1 MISWFARNPVAAN
14 LLMLFIIFMGLLSVN
29 NRIPLEIFP
38 DVSLNTVS
46 IQVQLRGS
54 TPQEVEQGITIRI
67 EEAVQDLEGI
77 ERITSRSQEGVAE
90 IRLEVAHA
98 VDERDLLADVKT
110 RIDALNTL
118 PEEAEKPVIQLRERR
133 REVITVAVSS
143 RYGERETRQ
152 IADQIRDQLL
162 TLPAITRVE
171 LDAAANYEIAIE
183 IPNDNLVKFDLSLD
197 QVATAIRNSSLDLSA
212 GNLKHVGGE
221 IFLRST
227 GQAYAKGDFENI
239 IVKQGQGGAL
249 IRLKDIASI
258 EDGFEESRA
267 IMRFN
272 GQPAIFLQVYQ
283 LGDQNAI
290 EISHQVKTF
299 LQQRQATLPDGIFLD
314 YWRDRSRVVHKRLQ
328 TLVNNALLGG
338 VLVIALLSLFLRP
351 GVAFWVFL
359 GIPVSFM
366 GAFIFMPVLGVTF
379 NVVSL
384 FAFILVLGIVVDDAI
399 VTGENIY
406 THLKKGEPGV
416 EAAIAGT
423 QEIAVPVTFGVLT
436 TVVAFMP
443 ILFIEGIR
451 GQIFAQIPM
460 VVIPVFLFSLI
471 ESKLV
476 LPAHLSRIR
485 TYSDPH
491 RSNRMHWQEKFSI
504 AFESWVT
511 RYYQPFAQICL
522 QRRATV
528 IVSLF
533 ALLLLSVILLLQGWI
548 KFTFFPRIDT
558 EVIQARLVMP
568 VGTPLKVTE
577 SRVQQIADAATQL
590 KQELVNETQGEPII
604 ENILVTVGSND
615 IGTGDN
621 LARVLFEVT
630 APEERQFKITSR
642 EIVQKWKQQIGRL
655 PGIDSLVF
663 RAEIGRT
670 SDPID
675 IQLRGQ
681 DMAQL
686 RRLAAEITTE
696 LGKYPGVFNIDDS
709 LSDGKPELNLSLNQL
724 GHALGIQRAELI
736 RQVRAAYEGIEVQ
749 RMQRG
754 REEVRVVLRAPLK
767 ERQSLDQLKELPIQT
782 ADGKRIPLSHIAEW
796 QPGVAPVSIQRIDR
810 FRTVN
815 VVADVNKNEVNM
827 LRLQQELNTFVN
839 QLVAPYPDI
848 YHSFEGEAKEQRQAF
863 GSLKYGLI
871 FVLFAIYTLLAI
883 PLKSYV
889 QPLIVM
895 SVIPFSLIGAFAGH
909 LIMGH
914 QLSMMS
920 ILGMLALVGVVV
932 NDSLVL
938 VDHINKQWA
947 RQGYFSHELIVEAG
961 VRRFRPV
968 FLTSATTFIGLM
980 PLLFDKSTQ
989 AQFLIPMAISLGF
1002 GILFATLLT
1011 LILVPICYSLLHEVQ
1026 DKLSLNNKFSKDGS
1040 V

>member
-14 LLMLFIIFMGLLSVN
+14 LLMLFVIFMGLLSLN

-38 DVSLNTVS
+38 DVSLNS
-46 IQVQLRGS
+46 INIQVRLRGS

-67 EEAVQDLEGI
+67 EEAVQDLSGI

-90 IRLEVAHA
+90 IFLEVDAA
-98 VDERDLLADVKT
+98 TDERDLLADVKT

-118 PEEAEKPVIQLRERR
+118 PEEAEKPVIHLRERR

-143 RYGERETRQ
+143 QYGERETRE

-162 TLPAITRVE
+162 SLSGITRVE
-171 LDAAANYEIAIE
+171 LDAAAKYEIAIE
-183 IPNDNLVKFDLSLD
+183 IPNDNLIQFDLNLD
-197 QVATAIRNSSLDLSA
+197 QVANSIRNSSLDLSG

-227 GQAYAKGDFENI
+227 GQAYTKRDFENI
-239 IVKQGQGGAL
+239 IIKQGDGGAL

-258 EDGFEESRA
+258 QDGFEESRA

-283 LGDQNAI
+283 VGDQNAI
-290 EISHQVKTF
+290 EIATQVKSF
-299 LQQRQATLPDGIFLD
+299 LEQRQASLPEGVFLD

-338 VLVIALLSLFLRP
+338 VLVMALLSLFLRP

-366 GAFIFMPVLGVTF
+366 GAFILMPLFGVTF

-423 QEIAVPVTFGVLT
+423 REIAIPVTFGVLT
-436 TVVAFMP
+436 TVVAFTP

-476 LPAHLSRIR
+476 LPAHLSRVR

-491 RSNRMHWQEKFSI
+491 RVRGVHWQEKFSS
-504 AFESWVT
+504 AFESWVK
-511 RYYQPFAQICL
+511 RYYQPFVQICL
-522 QRRATV
+522 QRRLTV

-533 ALLLLSVILLLQGWI
+533 ALLLLSLILLQQGWI

-568 VGTPLKVTE
+568 VGTPMAVTE
-577 SRVQQIADAATQL
+577 ARIQQIADAASRL
-590 KQELVNETQGEPII
+590 KKELANETNGEPII

-615 IGTGDN
+615 AGTGDH
-621 LARVLFEVT
+621 LGRVLFEIT
-630 APEERQFKITSR
+630 APEERQYKISSR
-642 EIVQKWKQQIGRL
+642 AIVQQWKKQIGRL

-663 RAEIGRT
+663 RAEIGHT

-681 DMAQL
+681 NIAQL
-686 RRLAAEITTE
+686 RKLAAQITAE

-709 LSDGKPELNLSLNQL
+709 LSDGKPELNLSLNKL
-724 GHALGIQRAELI
+724 GQALGIQRAELI

-754 REEVRVVLRAPLK
+754 REEVRVVLRTPLE
-767 ERQSLDQLKELPIQT
+767 ERQSLDQLKDLQIQT
-782 ADGKRIPLSHIAEW
+782 ADGKRIPLAHIAEW

-815 VVADVNKNEVNM
+815 VIADVNRNEVNI
-827 LRLQQELNTFVN
+827 LRLREELNAFVT
-839 QLVAPYPDI
+839 QLAASYPEI
-848 YHSFEGEAKEQRQAF
+848 YHTFEGEAKEQRQAF
-863 GSLKYGLI
+863 GSLKFGLM
-871 FVLFAIYTLLAI
+871 FVLFAIYALLAI

-947 RQGYFSHELIVEAG
+947 KQGHFTSELIVEAG

-980 PLLFDKSTQ
+980 PLLFDRSTQ

-1011 LILVPICYSLLHEVQ
+1011 LILVPICYSLLHELQ
-1026 DKLSLNNKFSKDGS
+1026 IRFSLTNKHADRRS